1 MARRFSS
8 GASAVPWRAKFLS
21 VSVFRRVTKKLLCPR
36 CGDVLADADYRPVAG
51 SLALSAPGG
60 YQLTPQ
66 MGAIHIQRAE
76 QELASASST
85 ADASEARTR
94 LEFIRRNAGELLYDL
109 PCHQGH
115 YTLATAPQITRALR
129 RAKGDWVSLGEQ

>member
-1 MARRFSS
+1 M
-8 GASAVPWRAKFLS
+8 
-21 VSVFRRVTKKLLCPR
+21 TKKILCPK

-51 SLALSAPGG
+51 SLALSGPGG

-66 MGAIHIQRAE
+66 MGAIHTRRAE
-76 QELASASST
+76 QELASASSPGG
-85 ADASEARTR
+85 ADEARTR
-94 LEFIRRNAGELLYDL
+94 LEFIRQNAGELLYDL

-129 RAKGDWVSLGEQ
+129 RAKGGWVSLSGQ

>member
-1 MARRFSS
+1 
-8 GASAVPWRAKFLS
+8 
-21 VSVFRRVTKKLLCPR
+21 VSVFRRVTKKLLCPQ

-51 SLALSAPGG
+51 SLALSGPGG

-66 MGAIHIQRAE
+66 MGAIHTPRAE
-76 QELASASST
+76 QELASASSPAG
-85 ADASEARTR
+85 ADEARAR